1 MFSIERLRALAAV
14 AQYGSIAKAAQA
26 RHVTPSGMSQQ
37 LAKLEREAGRR
48 LLEPD
53 GRTVRLT
60 LAGRVLAGHADQVL
74 AQLARARRDLDDL
87 GEEVMGPL
95 RIGGVGSAVRSLLAG
110 ALSRLL
116 AAHPRV
122 EPSVRDGEAVDL
134 LPWLM
139 RDELDLVLIESW
151 TSRPIPLPAGVSA
164 VDLVDEEVC
173 VALPEGHPLSG
184 RDRVGL
190 EELAEEAWASC
201 PPGTEPCEAL
211 IQAARAAGFEPRIS
225 FSLTEL
231 PTQLA
236 LVEAGLTAALVPEM
250 GRTPGPPGVRFVP
263 LRSPLRRTVRA
274 AWRAAAETPPVTACV
289 DALRAVPAG

>member
-116 AAHPRV
+116 AAHPG
-122 EPSVRDGEAVDL
+122 S
-134 LPWLM
+134 
-139 RDELDLVLIESW
+139 
-151 TSRPIPLPAGVSA
+151 SRRYATERRST
-164 VDLVDEEVC
+164 C
-173 VALPEGHPLSG
+173 
-184 RDRVGL
+184 
-190 EELAEEAWASC
+190 C
-201 PPGTEPCEAL
+201 PG
-211 IQAARAAGFEPRIS
+211 
-225 FSLTEL
+225 
-231 PTQLA
+231 
-236 LVEAGLTAALVPEM
+236 
-250 GRTPGPPGVRFVP
+250 
-263 LRSPLRRTVRA
+263 
-274 AWRAAAETPPVTACV
+274 
-289 DALRAVPAG
+289 